1 MNELKSYYKMMPDS
15 NTYTPSNILLNTDIL
30 FEDTSSTQLS
40 GIYDKILTRI
50 YNKLYS
56 TTHDVDAPNIDNR
69 VADIN
74 GVIKY
79 NPDGTIN
86 TTKPKKR
93 ITLFNPDQ
101 LQQEEDEE
109 KDNLNRPRVY
119 KPNGEE
125 ATKEV
130 LPIEMN
136 EDEYRLVSDII
147 NTIRDKDD
155 SYSVTPETKYFL
167 KNRSIFINFINKIF
181 SKYKDEYA
189 LMNNTLSCDTMVST
203 NKFALLLHQKLI
215 SDYIN
220 IYTPY
225 RGLLLFHGLGSGKT
239 CSSIAIAEQFK
250 NTNKKIIVMTPAS
263 LLPNYVKELK
273 KCGNI
278 INRLNNNWEWV
289 SYDSLGN
296 TSRLLEREMNLPV
309 HYIKK
314 HGGVWVISNKSSTQ
328 KTNKRLILTTADTDV
343 DEREL
348 VNDDNTPTIPIIDNN
363 DIKPKKSKQTKIV
376 QQSINQQLDEMIKN
390 KYLCIGYNGLRKSH
404 MTKLTHNHT
413 INPFD
418 NSVTIIDETH
428 KFISPIVNKIRI
440 PNKKDKISPDS
451 SLQAYKDVDVSLQL
465 YHYLLS
471 AKNARIILLT
481 GTPIMNYPNELA
493 VLYNIING
501 YLVTYE
507 CTLLVKTTN
516 KINNDT
522 LIDLLKKTNIYK
534 YLDYI
539 NYSPSTRKLTVVLNP
554 EHFINV
560 NTESPKYEG
569 VAKSVDFIGE
579 ENEDTTVDS
588 VFTQL
593 LSDTLK
599 ENNIE
604 ASNFVKQY
612 YKQLPDSSDEFQNR
626 FYSNSVLI
634 NKPQLMSRISGLT
647 SYFSGT
653 PELLPRYKKEDNYH
667 IELVPMSNYQFDKYV
682 IERSIEKK
690 SEKKNNQK
698 SDIFKEQSS
707 TYKLFSRLVGLF
719 ALPDEIGRPKPRKS
733 LEELQTIDDPTKTSN
748 KDAMPIEKVIVNPMT
763 VANDD
768 PTYVSEPNLELPE
781 ENDVDYLLNK
791 DKQYMDDIRE
801 TLRNL
806 SINSDKYLTME
817 ALENYSPKMNRI
829 LENLKNPDNI
839 GLHLVYSQFRTLE
852 GLGIFK
858 LALNQNGFAE
868 FSINKNKTTKLWEI
882 NIRPEDI
889 YKPKYVSYTGAIDST
904 EKEKKEILLNIYNGF
919 FDNIPKE
926 LSEQITQISPNNNFG
941 EIIKVFMITSSGA
954 EGLDLK
960 NTRYV
965 HIMEPFWNL
974 VRIEQVIG
982 RAVRICSHKNLP
994 PELRN
999 VEAYVYISCFTPEQ
1013 IKKNKSL
1020 DIMISDL
1027 SKTRGIR
1034 RPITTDESLYETSII
1049 KDDAISQLIK
1059 TVKETSIDCNIYP
1072 NNENENLVC
1081 YNPTPSLKYSYKP
1094 NYEDDINTTT
1104 FKDL

>member
-1 MNELKSYYKMMPDS
+1 MNEIKSYYKMMPEYD
-15 NTYTPSNILLNTDIL
+15 TYTPSNILLNTDII
-30 FEDTSSTQLS
+30 FEDNTINQLS
-40 GIYDKILTRI
+40 GIYDKMLANVYNNLYYTKNDEDDEINGPITTAINTR
-50 YNKLYS
+50 NKP
-56 TTHDVDAPNIDNR
+56 TTRKR
-69 VADIN
+69 VTLMDDDIN
-74 GVIKY
+74 GRVPIS
-79 NPDGTIN
+79 
-86 TTKPKKR
+86 
-93 ITLFNPDQ
+93 
-101 LQQEEDEE
+101 
-109 KDNLNRPRVY
+109 RVY
-119 KPNGEE
+119 TRPNEGDEKEE
-125 ATKEV
+125 
-130 LPIEMN
+130 LFEMDD
-136 EDEYRLVSDII
+136 EEYRLVTDII
-147 NTIRDKDD
+147 NTIHEKQDG
-155 SYSVTPETKYFL
+155 YVVTPETKYFL

-181 SKYKDEYA
+181 SKYKEEYA
-189 LMNNTLSCDTMVST
+189 LMNNSLSCDTMITT
-203 NKFALLLHQKLI
+203 NKFSLLLHQKLI

-220 IYTPY
+220 ISTPY

-289 SYDSLGN
+289 SYDSLGK
-296 TSRLLEREMNLPV
+296 TSKLLEREMNLPIN
-309 HYIKK
+309 YIKK
-314 HGGVWVISNKSSTQ
+314 HGGVWVISNKNTHN
-328 KTNKRLILTTADTDV
+328 KTNKRLMVAEEEKDADADIDLAMRVVGENPKNRSHTK
-343 DEREL
+343 
-348 VNDDNTPTIPIIDNN
+348 NTKTL
-363 DIKPKKSKQTKIV
+363 KQT
-376 QQSINQQLDEMIKN
+376 INQQLDDMIKN

-404 MTKLTHNHT
+404 MTKLTKNHT

-428 KFISPIVNKIRI
+428 KFISPIVNKIKI
-440 PNKKDKISPDS
+440 PNKKDKIGADAP
-451 SLQAYKDVDVSLQL
+451 LTAYKDVDVSLQL

-501 YLVTYE
+501 YLITYE

-522 LIDLLKKTNIYK
+522 LLDLLKKTNVYK
-534 YLDYI
+534 YLNYI

-554 EHFINV
+554 EEFINV
-560 NTESPKYEG
+560 NTESSKYEG
-569 VAKSVDFIGE
+569 VAKSIDFIGE
-579 ENEDTTVDS
+579 PNEVTTVDS
-588 VFTQL
+588 IFIQI

-599 ENNIE
+599 EHNIE
-604 ASNFVKQY
+604 ANQFVKNY
-612 YKQLPDSSDEFQNR
+612 YKQLPDTFDGFQNR
-626 FYSNSVLI
+626 FYSNNVLI
-634 NKPQLMSRISGLT
+634 NKPQLMSRIVGLT

-667 IELVPMSNYQFDKYV
+667 VDLVPMSNYQFDKYV
-682 IERSIEKK
+682 VERSIEKQ
-690 SEKKNNQK
+690 SEKKNTMK
-698 SDIFKEQSS
+698 ADVFKEQSS
-707 TYKLFSRLVGLF
+707 TYKLFSRLACLF
-719 ALPDEIGRPKPRKS
+719 AMPDEIGRPKPRKS
-733 LEELQTIDDPTKTSN
+733 MEELQIIDDPTKTT
-748 KDAMPIEKVIVNPMT
+748 KDSDMEPVIVNPII
-763 VANDD
+763 D
-768 PTYVSEPNLELPE
+768 PVYVSEPNLELPE

-791 DKQYMDDIRE
+791 DKQYMEDIKE
-801 TLRNL
+801 TLHKL
-806 SINSDKYLTME
+806 ALNSDTYLTLE
-817 ALENYSPKMNRI
+817 ALNIYSPKMSRI
-829 LENLKNPDNI
+829 IMNLLNPDNI

-868 FSINKNKTTKLWEI
+868 FTIHKNKTTKLWEI

-889 YKPKYVSYTGAIDST
+889 DKPKYVSYTGAIDSID
-904 EKEKKEILLNIYNGF
+904 KEKKEILLNIYNGF

-926 LSEQITQISPNNNFG
+926 LTEQLIQVSPNNNLG

-999 VEAYVYISCFTPEQ
+999 VEAYVYISCFTQDQ
-1013 IKKNKSL
+1013 IKKHKSL
-1020 DIMISDL
+1020 DIMTTDL
-1027 SKTRGIR
+1027 SKLKGIR
-1034 RPITTDESLYETSII
+1034 QPITTDESLYETSLI
-1049 KDDAISQLIK
+1049 KDNAISQLIK

-1072 NNENENLVC
+1072 NNEQENLVC
-1081 YNPTPSLKYSYKP
+1081 YAPTPSLKYSYKP
-1094 NYEDDINTTT
+1094 NFEDDINTTT
-1104 FKDL
+1104 FKEL